1 MLLSLFVKWNSSADT
16 TTKWKAEITLFV
28 FVISLSKQL
37 TSYQGLKRQLPRPA
51 PGAAWDPSLPAQP
64 ISNRRAQLKK
74 KRKEKEKN
82 TVAHLVNF

>member
-51 PGAAWDPSLPAQP
+51 PEAAWDPSLPAQP

-74 KRKEKEKN
+74 KKRKGKKKKIPLR
-82 TVAHLVNF
+82 TS